1 MENATTAVQNAYAE
15 IAIEQNRAAQQANL
29 HNATAEMIND
39 DGSKLEALA
48 QRESDLEQMQGMLS
62 GFVSV
67 IGALGSMNYLGA
79 FQAAANTAIGA
90 AFAGSKLDIEKERIR
105 IDTVSKARVEYNMAQ
120 EQLIDSAARVK
131 TLLLQ
136 IPSLKI
142 NALLAQDDIARLA
155 GLLASQL
162 QQAQDAQAALGRL
175 QQLGSQD
182 PRRDPAYRQYRD
194 HLTTLAVDAFDHALE
209 QLFLVTRALEY
220 EIGMSFGRRGDLF
233 TLVTPAD
240 MADYAAD
247 VEATYQRFIAS
258 VGNAQQ
264 RETTLSLRDQIFRF
278 ANALPD
284 NATGGT
290 YQPADVFHRL
300 LADPRNRDADGNV
313 RLTFSLSLA
322 PDAFLFNNSLC
333 TDKITGMRVSLV
345 GSALGAIQPEVVL
358 QQRGS
363 AYLRSCTDTDSSGDY
378 TITEYNLEN
387 TIGVRRAIVQAGINL
402 SSPNDMSSGGP
413 VDTEFYGRP
422 IAAPY
427 ELIIDRNSPAN
438 TNLDLTRL
446 DDIVLFINHETRTV
460 R

>member
-1 MENATTAVQNAYAE
+1 MRCSPRTTSPAW
-15 IAIEQNRAAQQANL
+15 RGCSPRSSS
-29 HNATAEMIND
+29 TP
-39 DGSKLEALA
+39 
-48 QRESDLEQMQGMLS
+48 R
-62 GFVSV
+62 
-67 IGALGSMNYLGA
+67 
-79 FQAAANTAIGA
+79 T
-90 AFAGSKLDIEKERIR
+90 RR
-105 IDTVSKARVEYNMAQ
+105 P
-120 EQLIDSAARVK
+120 
-131 TLLLQ
+131 
-136 IPSLKI
+136 PSPGC
-142 NALLAQDDIARLA
+142 R
-155 GLLASQL
+155 
-162 QQAQDAQAALGRL
+162 
-175 QQLGSQD
+175 QLGNQD

-233 TLVTPAD
+233 TLVTPAELV
-240 MADYAAD
+240 DYAAD

-333 TDKITGMRVSLV
+333 TDKITGIRVSLV

-363 AYLRSCTDTDSSGDY
+363 AYLRSCTDVGPNGDY
-378 TITEYNLEN
+378 AVTEYNLEN
-387 TIGVRRAIVQAGINL
+387 TIGVRRAIVQAGVNL

-427 ELIIDRNSPAN
+427 ELIIDRNAPAN
-438 TNLDLTRL
+438 ANLDLTRL